1 MNPLDLQQAIAS
13 LPWSNEA
20 ESSVLGALLLDNESW
35 DRVGDLVKAEQ
46 FYDRAHQQIFT
57 AIASL
62 LSASKPADII
72 TVFNQLELSGHG
84 LAVGGLSYLNAL
96 SQYIP
101 SAANV
106 RRYAE
111 IVADRALMR
120 GILNAADQVKE
131 IAGETGLPVSERL
144 DKAQSVLQGLQIN
157 NGRAMPTAIG
167 GSASLV
173 LTRMNESAQGNIHP
187 GIPTRF
193 PGLDRMFGGGLKG
206 GKQVII
212 AARPSIGK
220 SSFAEQLGLNL
231 AKSDY
236 ACGFFSQEMSKE
248 ELSERAL
255 ANLAQVDLDNIISG
269 QLSRDEWARVTEAI
283 EVMKS
288 LPMYFDDQ
296 AGLTLHDIAAKA
308 RMLKRQHNVKA
319 IVVDYLQL
327 CDGGKDS
334 DNRHHQI
341 EQLSRGTKK
350 LARQL
355 DITVILLSQL
365 NREVEKRTSGRPVLS
380 DLKESG
386 SIEED
391 ADIVML
397 MSRGQPGTDG
407 NQTILCDVP
416 KNRQGKVGSVSLI
429 FNGAHQ
435 MWHESAVPFEF
446 KTPPRKHYTEDV

>member
-20 ESSVLGALLLDNESW
+20 ESSVLGALMLDNESW
-35 DRVGDLVKAEQ
+35 DHVGDLLKAEQ
-46 FYDRAHQQIFT
+46 FYDRGHQQIFT
-57 AIASL
+57 AIAAL
-62 LSASKPADII
+62 LSASKPADVI
-72 TVFNQLELSGHG
+72 TVYNQLQLAGYGE
-84 LAVGGLSYLNAL
+84 AVGGLSYLNSLA
-96 SQYIP
+96 QYVP

-120 GILNAADQVKE
+120 GILSAADEVKD
-131 IAGETGLPVSERL
+131 IASEAGLPVSERL
-144 DKAQSVLQGLQIN
+144 DKAQAVLQGLQVN
-157 NGRAMPTAIG
+157 NGRVMPTAIG
-167 GSASLV
+167 GSAALV
-173 LTRMNESAQGNIHP
+173 LTRMNESAQGNIPP

-193 PGLDRMFGGGLKG
+193 PGLDRMFGGGFKG

-220 SSFAEQLGLNL
+220 SSFAEQLCLNL
-231 AKSDY
+231 AKSGY
-236 ACGFFSQEMSKE
+236 GCGFFSQEMSKE

-255 ANLAQVDLDNIISG
+255 ANLARVDLDNIISA
-269 QLSRDEWARVTEAI
+269 RMEREEWARATEAI
-283 EVMKS
+283 ETMKS
-288 LPMYFDDQ
+288 LPVYFDDQ
-296 AGLTLHDIAAKA
+296 AGLTLHDISAKA

-355 DITVILLSQL
+355 DLTVILLSQL

-386 SIEED
+386 AIEED

-397 MSRGQPGTDG
+397 MSRAQSNEGG
-407 NQTILCDVP
+407 NQIIHCDVP
-416 KNRQGKVGSVSLI
+416 KNRQGKVGSVSLV